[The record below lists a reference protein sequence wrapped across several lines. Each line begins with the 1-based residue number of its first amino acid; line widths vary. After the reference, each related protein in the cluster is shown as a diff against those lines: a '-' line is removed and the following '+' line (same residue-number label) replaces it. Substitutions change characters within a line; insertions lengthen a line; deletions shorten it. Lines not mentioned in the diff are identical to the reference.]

1 MTMPTTASLSRLCIV
16 TLLSLTLGA
25 CAGRSAFPL
34 VPVADAA
41 SNPQVEADH
50 DIFIATTRAKSD
62 DPAYVYSGSRAEDGV
77 SFARIDVTVPAVHQ
91 VGMIE
96 RSRNNKPDP
105 ARFFT
110 PTQIALYKEDG
121 PFRRDLDAD
130 IKKKG
135 GRALVFIHGYNTSFD
150 EAVYRTTQIVHD
162 AKYPG
167 TPVLFTWASAG
178 RTLDYVYDS
187 NSATVARDSLEQT
200 LRVLA
205 DSGASRIDIIA
216 HSMGTWLTMEALRQ
230 LAITNDGTLNGKLGD
245 VILASPDIDIDVFR
259 SQMRRYG
266 TPKKPFLLLLSR
278 DDNALRISGLIAG
291 NRPRVGGYDD
301 DAALAKLGVTVA
313 DLTEVHSADRL
324 NHAKFA
330 DNPLLIQMLGEQLR
344 SDGSMRGD
352 NAGNPA
358 GRVETFG
365 SALGQT
371 VASAASIVV
380 TTPFEVFNVVLGQ

>member
-1 MTMPTTASLSRLCIV
+1 MTANRSASIARLCIV
-16 TLLSLTLGA
+16 TLLSVSLGA

-34 VPVADAA
+34 IPVADAA
-41 SNPQVEADH
+41 ASKQIAAEH
-50 DIFIATTRAKSD
+50 EIFIATTRAKAD
-62 DPAYVYSGSRAEDGV
+62 DPAYVYSGTRAQDA
-77 SFARIDVTVPAVHQ
+77 SFARIDVTVPALHQ

-121 PFRRDLDAD
+121 AFRRDLDTD

-162 AKYPG
+162 AQYPG

-178 RTLDYVYDS
+178 RTIDYVYDS

-200 LRVLA
+200 LRLLA
-205 DSGASRIDIIA
+205 KSGASRIDIIA

-230 LAITNDGTLNGKLGD
+230 LAITNDGDLDGKLGD

-330 DNPLLIQMLGEQLR
+330 DNPLLIQALGQQLR
-344 SDGSMRGD
+344 SDDGLGGES
-352 NAGNPA
+352 NNPA
-358 GRVETFG
+358 GRVQTFG

-371 VASAASIVV
+371 VASAAQIVV

>member
-1 MTMPTTASLSRLCIV
+1 MTKHAAAVARLCIV
-16 TLLSLTLGA
+16 TLMSLSLGA

-41 SNPQVEADH
+41 TSPQVAADH
-50 DIFIATTRAKSD
+50 EIFVATTRAKAD
-62 DPAYVYSGSRAEDGV
+62 DPSFVYSGTRGETL
-77 SFARIDVTVPAVHQ
+77 SFARIDVTVPAAHQ

-96 RSRNNKPDP
+96 HARNNKPDP

-110 PTQIALYKEDG
+110 PTQIALYKEQ
-121 PFRRDLDAD
+121 PAFNRDLDRN
-130 IKKKG
+130 IRQKG

-150 EAVYRTTQIVHD
+150 AAVYRATQIVHD
-162 AKYPG
+162 AQYPG

-178 RTLDYVYDS
+178 RALDYVYDS

-200 LRVLA
+200 LRLLA
-205 DSGASRIDIIA
+205 KSGASRIDIIA
-216 HSMGTWLTMEALRQ
+216 HSMGSWLTMEALRQ
-230 LAITNDGTLNGKLGD
+230 LAMTNDGDLNGKLGD
-245 VILASPDIDIDVFR
+245 VVLASPDIDIDVFR

-301 DAALAKLGVTVA
+301 DADLAKLGVTVA
-313 DLTEVHSADRL
+313 DLTEVHSANRL

-344 SDGSMRGD
+344 ADGGLGSDDS
-352 NAGNPA
+352 GNPA
-358 GRVETFG
+358 SRVETFG

>member
-1 MTMPTTASLSRLCIV
+1 MTTNRAASIGRLCIV
-16 TLLSLTLGA
+16 TLLSLSLGA

-34 VPVADAA
+34 VPVASAA
-41 SNPQVEADH
+41 TSSQVSADH
-50 DIFIATTRAKSD
+50 EIFIATTRAKAD
-62 DPAYVYSGSRAEDGV
+62 DPKYVYSGNRADGV

-96 RSRNNKPDP
+96 HAGNGKPDP

-110 PTQIALYKEDG
+110 PTQIALYKEE
-121 PFRRDLDAD
+121 PAFRRDLDAD
-130 IKKKG
+130 IRRRG
-135 GRALVFIHGYNTSFD
+135 GRALVFVHGYNTSFD
-150 EAVYRTTQIVHD
+150 AAVYRTTQIVHD
-162 AKYPG
+162 ANYAG

-200 LRVLA
+200 LRLLSK
-205 DSGASRIDIIA
+205 SGARRIDIIA

-230 LAITNDGTLNGKLGD
+230 LAITNDGDLNGKLGD

-266 TPKKPFLLLLSR
+266 QPKKPFLLLLSR
-278 DDNALRISGLIAG
+278 DDRALRLSGLIAG

-330 DNPLLIQMLGEQLR
+330 DNPVLIQMLGEQLR
-344 SDGSMRGD
+344 SEKGMGGESE
-352 NAGNPA
+352 NPA
-358 GRVETFG
+358 GRVQSFG

-371 VASAASIVV
+371 VASAAQIVV
-380 TTPFEVFNVVLGQ
+380 TTPFEVFNVVLGR